1 MVQCLRMSAEQTEP
15 SRRWLDPR
23 LLAVGMVGFCAFL
36 DLHCA
41 QPLLYLFTQVF
52 DVTPVQ
58 ASLTV
63 SVTPLAI
70 ALAAPF
76 VGLVADRR
84 SRNGFIIFSL
94 TLLAVPTFLAA
105 TSSSLSALV
114 FWRFLQGFVM
124 PGAFAVILAYI
135 SEEWS
140 GGNLGRAMSANIAG
154 NVLGGFSGRFIAGW
168 MADHFGWRSAFV
180 SLGGLTLIGAFV
192 VWRWL
197 PESRQYTRRTTS
209 AAPVFTTL
217 GAHLRNPRLL
227 AVCAVGFS
235 VLFCLTGAFTYVNF
249 YLAAPPFG
257 LGPGA
262 LGSIFAVYLIG
273 VIVTPI
279 AGRYLDRVGHRR
291 MLALALSCS
300 AAGLLL
306 TLVPRLPLVV
316 LGLTVCSTGTFI
328 CQSAATTALGM
339 ASNRD
344 RSAAAGL
351 YLTFYY
357 GGGSLGAVL
366 PGFAWNHGGWPFCVA
381 LLVAIQFLTVGLAM
395 ATWPDRMPRR
405 ERVAPDTA

>member
-1 MVQCLRMSAEQTEP
+1 MSAAVSEP
-15 SRRWLDPR
+15 LTRWFEPR

-41 QPLLYLFTQVF
+41 QPLLQLFTEVF
-52 DVTPVQ
+52 AVSPVQ

-63 SVTPLAI
+63 SVTPLAV

-84 SRNGFIIFSL
+84 SRKGFIIFSL
-94 TLLAVPTFLAA
+94 LLLAVPTFLAA
-105 TSSSLSALV
+105 TSGGLTSLV
-114 FWRFLQGFVM
+114 VWRFLQGFVM

-135 SEEWS
+135 SEEWG

-168 MADHFGWRSAFV
+168 MADHFGWRSAFLI
-180 SLGGLTLIGAFV
+180 LGALTILGATV
-192 VWRWL
+192 VWLWL
-197 PESRQYTRRTTS
+197 PPSRQYERRTVN
-209 AAPVFTTL
+209 APPIFTTL
-217 GAHLRNPRLL
+217 GTLLRNRNLL

-235 VLFCLTGAFTYVNF
+235 VLFCLTGTFTYVNF
-249 YLAAPPFG
+249 YLGNAPFG

-279 AGRYLDRVGHRR
+279 AGRHLDRIGHRR
-291 MLALALSCS
+291 ALALALTC
-300 AAGLLL
+300 AASGLLL
-306 TLVPRLPLVV
+306 TLIPRLPIVI
-316 LGLTVCSTGTFI
+316 LGLTICSTGTFI
-328 CQSAATTALGM
+328 CQSASTTALGV
-339 ASNRD
+339 ATNRD

-357 GGGSLGAVL
+357 TGGSLGALL
-366 PGFAWNHGGWPFCVA
+366 PGLAWSHGGWPMCVA
-381 LLVAIQFLTVGLAM
+381 ALALVQLGTVGFAL
-395 ATWPDRMPRR
+395 ATWPSRLGAAKVVSP
-405 ERVAPDTA
+405 ALG